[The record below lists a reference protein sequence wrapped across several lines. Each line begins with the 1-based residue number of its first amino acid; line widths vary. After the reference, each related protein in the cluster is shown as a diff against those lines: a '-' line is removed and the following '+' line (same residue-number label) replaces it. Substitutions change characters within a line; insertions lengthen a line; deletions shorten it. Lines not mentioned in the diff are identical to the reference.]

1 MLDLQ
6 DSEPNENVRTLFM
19 NNVVNN
25 GKDRV
30 SDRAGSTQCEYPWVT
45 IVVTY
50 AGSQWGFSD
59 SVIHDLA
66 HGLDKLKAY
75 SPPRV

>member
-30 SDRAGSTQCEYPWVT
+30 SDRAGST
-45 IVVTY
+45 
-50 AGSQWGFSD
+50 
-59 SVIHDLA
+59 
-66 HGLDKLKAY
+66 K
-75 SPPRV
+75 